1 MPFFKSK
8 EILNVEKQEEIEI
21 IIRCKRTEL
30 GFSKELL
37 VNGEKVDGLI
47 SITLKL
53 PANELP
59 MIFLEKYI

>member
-21 IIRCKRTEL
+21 IIRCKHTES
-30 GFSKELL
+30 GFSKELV
-37 VNGEKVDGLI
+37 VNGEKIDGLI
-47 SITLKL
+47 SIDLKS

-59 MIFLEKYI
+59 VISIERYI